1 MTVSFWLLLFVRLVG
16 VFPTIESPRTAF
28 ALERLASVG
37 FVGRRPTLALLPVFS
52 FRLPAGRFF
61 AEMRLVSTV
70 SVVMGRAEV
79 PLFLTFVSLVGFLLL
94 LFLPLGLTFQESFA
108 PGSPFL
114 QVGEKLAQIR
124 FAQDAKAFTFQIGR
138 GNAHSIDQ
146 LSVEIPIMDFVNA
159 TGGGILFQDGRVNSQ
174 KTAKRV
180 CFFCSF

>member
-1 MTVSFWLLLFVRLVG
+1 MIISFWLILFVRLVG
-16 VFPTIESPRTAF
+16 VFPAFESPRTAF
-28 ALERLASVG
+28 ALERLTSVG
-37 FVGRRPTLALLPVFS
+37 FVGSRSTIALLPVFS
-52 FRLPAGRFF
+52 FRLSAGRFF

-94 LFLPLGLTFQESFA
+94 LFLPLGLTFQESFSA
-108 PGSPFL
+108 GSPLL
-114 QVGEKLAQIR
+114 QVGEKLTQIR
-124 FAQDAKAFTFQIGR
+124 FAQDAKTFAFQLGCSNT
-138 GNAHSIDQ
+138 HPIDQ
-146 LSVEIPIMDFVNA
+146 LSVEIPAVDFVNA